1 MKDDFNAV
9 QPTNQFAYTPPTDLV
24 VLPSGG
30 KFYPETHPLYN
41 KAEVEIYY
49 MTTKQEDILSSE
61 AYNRAGTVFDK
72 LIESLL
78 VDRSIRVESLLLGDK
93 NAIVVNARKN
103 AYGEEYKVK
112 VDCGNCFADTE
123 LAINLD
129 EIEPKITN
137 YDDVTFTDKGTFILT
152 MPKLNVGVELKL
164 LTSKDEK
171 EIVDRAEQKSKHSL
185 PEEPVTDRYRQMI
198 VSVNG
203 NDSFQN
209 INNFIKNMPIAS
221 SAYLKKRYGQLVPDL
236 DFVYSFQCEHCE
248 QENKGGV
255 PITGDFFWPDI

>member
-1 MKDDFNAV
+1 MKNEPSV
-9 QPTNQFAYTPPTDLV
+9 QPTTNQFMYTPPTDLV
-24 VLPSGG
+24 ILPSGG
-30 KFYPETHPLYN
+30 KFYPEGHPLYN
-41 KAEVEIYY
+41 KAEVEIFY

-61 AYNRAGTVFDK
+61 AYNKAGTVFDK

-78 VDRSIRVESLLLGDK
+78 VNRNIRVNSLLLGDK

-112 VDCGNCFADTE
+112 VECGNCFADAE
-123 LAINLD
+123 LVINLD
-129 EIEPKITN
+129 EIEPKTTD
-137 YDDVTFTDKGTFILT
+137 YDGVIFTDKGTFILT
-152 MPKLNVGVELKL
+152 MPKMNVDVELKL

-171 EIVDRAEQKSKHSL
+171 EIADRAQQKSKHSL
-185 PEEPVTDRYRQMI
+185 PEEPITDRYRQMI
-198 VSVNG
+198 VSVGG

-221 SAYLKKRYGQLVPDL
+221 SAYLKKRYNQLVPDL
-236 DFVYSFQCEHCE
+236 DFVYNFQCEHCE

-255 PITGDFFWPDI
+255 PVGLSFFYPEQ

>member
-1 MKDDFNAV
+1 MKNDFNAA
-9 QPTNQFAYTPPTDLV
+9 QAANQFVYTPPTDLV

-30 KFYPETHPLYN
+30 KFYSETHPLYN

-72 LIESLL
+72 LVESLL

-93 NAIVVNARKN
+93 NAIVINARKN
-103 AYGEEYKVK
+103 AYGKDYAIKAS
-112 VDCGNCFADTE
+112 CISCMADKE
-123 LAINLD
+123 MVIDLD
-129 EIEPKITN
+129 EVEPKVTS
-137 YDDVTFTDKGTFILT
+137 YDDVKFTENGTFILM
-152 MPKLNVGVELKL
+152 MPKLNAEIELKL
-164 LTSKDEK
+164 MTSHDEK
-171 EIVDRAEQKSKHSL
+171 EISNRATQKAKHSL

-203 NDSFQN
+203 DNGFQYIND
-209 INNFIKNMPIAS
+209 FIKNMPIVS
-221 SAYLKKRYGQLVPDL
+221 SLFMKKRYNEIVPDL
-236 DFVYSFQCEHCE
+236 DFTYDFLCEECGYHN
-248 QENKGGV
+248 QGGV